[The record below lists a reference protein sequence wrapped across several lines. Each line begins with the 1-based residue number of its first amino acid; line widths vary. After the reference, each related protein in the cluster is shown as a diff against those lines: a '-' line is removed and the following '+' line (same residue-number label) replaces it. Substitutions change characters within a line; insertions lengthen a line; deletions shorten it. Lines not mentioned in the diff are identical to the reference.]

1 MVNQSRVALSEA
13 GRDLLR
19 FIAASDREVAG
30 AVELPV
36 LEIGPGELDPA
47 ALLARERAFA
57 GVVLDGTL
65 VQTLRVGDHE
75 GLCLLGP
82 GDVLT
87 AGAVE
92 RSQLVLGAECRAAAP
107 ARLVVLGRAFLL
119 AVRRWP
125 LLAAGLH
132 ARQGEQSD
140 RIVLQAMI
148 CQLPRVDD
156 RVLSLLWLLA
166 ERWGEVT
173 PQGAAVPIPLT
184 HGALGGLVGARRPTV
199 TLALSALRRRGA
211 LVRTERGWLVL
222 ERPTGVGRRTRAERR
237 TPAERG
243 APLAGA

>member
-1 MVNQSRVALSEA
+1 MVNESTVPLSDV
-13 GRDLLR
+13 GHDLLR
-19 FIAASDREVAG
+19 FVAAGDREAAG
-30 AVELPV
+30 AVLLPV
-36 LEIGPGELDPA
+36 LEIEPGELDLA
-47 ALLARERAFA
+47 SLLARERAFA
-57 GVVLDGTL
+57 GVALDGTL

-82 GDVLT
+82 GDVVT
-87 AGAVE
+87 AAAAD
-92 RSQLVLGAECRAAAP
+92 RSQLVVGAGCRATAST
-107 ARLVVLGRAFLL
+107 RLAFLGRSFLL

-140 RIVLQAMI
+140 RLVLQAMI

-166 ERWGEVT
+166 ECWGEVT
-173 PQGAAVPIPLT
+173 PEGATAPIALT

-222 ERPTGVGRRTRAERR
+222 ERPSAVGRRTRVEQR
-237 TPAERG
+237 